1 MEVRFPNG
9 EPKDLR
15 LLGVDTPEVWSS
27 VEPEEF
33 EGIPDSEAGRNH
45 LSEWGDRASGFASDE
60 LSVGEEVRVE
70 VDSSADR
77 EDRYGRLLVYLYHDG
92 GKLFN
97 RQLLDQGYAR
107 LYDTEFSKRGEFAD
121 LEEQAQS
128 NDVGLWDFESRSTP
142 TTTESNDGV
151 ELPPKQPGGD
161 YDCSQFDNREQV
173 EKVFESRPGDPYRL
187 DSDDDGEA
195 CENVG

>member
-1 MEVRFPNG
+1 MWN
-9 EPKDLR
+9 PK
-15 LLGVDTPEVWSS
+15 SS
-27 VEPEEF
+27 RGF
-33 EGIPDSEAGRNH
+33 RTARH

-77 EDRYGRLLVYLYHDG
+77 EDRNDRLLVYLYHDDG
-92 GKLFN
+92 ELFN

-128 NDVGLWDFESRSTP
+128 NDVGLWDSD
-142 TTTESNDGV
+142 NDGWCRASA
-151 ELPPKQPGGD
+151 EG
-161 YDCSQFDNREQV
+161 R
-173 EKVFESRPGDPYRL
+173 
-187 DSDDDGEA
+187 
-195 CENVG
+195 